1 MKKITAIGIKEEGKP
16 FRIQNKTGLESSLND
31 LPNGKYKLTIDRYFN
46 KSSPAQFGWLYA
58 CIYPMSLIALNDAG
72 YEFVNVDEVDIFWK
86 SMFANKEILNRE
98 TGEIMNIPKS
108 KSEFVTVDQMA
119 YCESIRIY
127 CSEYLGVNIPDP
139 KSNYK
144 EISNQDKLEL

>member
-1 MKKITAIGIKEEGKP
+1 MKKITAIGIKEENKP
-16 FRIQNKTGLESSLND
+16 FMITTKSVFQDLLND
-31 LPNGKYKLTIDRYFN
+31 LPKGKYKLTVEKYFK

-58 CIYPMSLIALNDAG
+58 CVYPLSLIALNDAG
-72 YEFVNVDEVDIFWK
+72 YEFVNLDEVDQFWK

-119 YCESIRIY
+119 YCEKIRQY
-127 CSEYLGVNIPDP
+127 CAEYLGVNLPDP
-139 KSNYK
+139 DPNWK
-144 EISNQDKLEL
+144 EKVNQ